1 MGFVRF
7 HIVTIS
13 NLILLM
19 PPRHD
24 HIFVF
29 YHSLWRDRLMILR
42 TNSEDILTSWVWWWC
57 NREDTGKSVWREL
70 AGDYGRTS
78 PGLRVSNIYWFG
90 ILTSFIR
97 LHIIEIMKEEP
108 WMYFQL
114 PSFNIQCAVC
124 LYYSLTR
131 AMCSVFQTA
140 VDRGK
145 FGHWLNISPFYTSSL
160 HYLPSGGSPFLHRW
174 WFTQTGAS
182 LLPPCNSH
190 RKLALQLLKGHNGT
204 CHDDDV
210 GVSQASPFQS
220 IPTTVYNHMGAVI
233 MCSDWNPDPPNIL
246 ESDEVTFFTLN
257 YIIT

>member
-1 MGFVRF
+1 MITSLYFITVF
-7 HIVTIS
+7 DVT
-13 NLILLM
+13 
-19 PPRHD
+19 
-24 HIFVF
+24 
-29 YHSLWRDRLMILR
+29 
-42 TNSEDILTSWVWWWC
+42 VWWFWGQIQ
-57 NREDTGKSVWREL
+57 RTFWQVEFDGDVTEKKQGKVCEGSWQGIMGGPAL
-70 AGDYGRTS
+70 
-78 PGLRVSNIYWFG
+78 GLEFQIYTDFG

-114 PSFNIQCAVC
+114 PSLNIQCAVC
-124 LYYSLTR
+124 LYYLLTR

-160 HYLPSGGSPFLHRW
+160 HYLLSGGSPFLHWW